1 MMSHR
6 VRAMNPPMEVQIK
19 EAPGKAP
26 DVNHPFAPRR
36 IGEILVARQWLSIS
50 RLEEAIR
57 QPQRPLG
64 RWLLERGYLTEA
76 QLAQALSEQFRLPYV
91 DLKGFTVTPELFE
104 HFPAAEAY
112 RHTAL
117 PYGRENGTLRIVVS
131 NPLES
136 HKLADQLEARTG
148 LKVELLLAGPS
159 AVQETLERSQ
169 ATSALLRDFSGGFK
183 AQEGA
188 DETKGSVSPAT
199 LDGPES
205 GVVRLI
211 NTILLAALQKRASD
225 IHFETYETGTFVK
238 YRVDGLLYPATER
251 LDARHNKAFVS
262 RIKVM
267 AELDIAETRVPQD
280 GRFQLRLNGRDIDF
294 RVSVMPSAL
303 GEDVVIR
310 VLDKASLSEEFSHL
324 KLQALG
330 LSEDTLKKF
339 RRSIREPYGMVL
351 ITGPT
356 GSGKTT
362 TLYSALGEIHTGE
375 EKLIT
380 IEDPVEYQ
388 LNGVVQVPVNEKKG
402 LTFARGL
409 RSILRHDPDKIMV
422 GEIRDTETAQI
433 AVQSALTGHL
443 VFTTVHANNACD
455 VIGRFSHMGV
465 NLYGFVSA
473 LNCVMAQRLVRVI
486 CPQCRRREKPG
497 REVLAAS
504 GLDPGK
510 YDGHAFFAGEG
521 CAHCGGTGYRGR
533 RAVAEFLALTP
544 SIRKLIVDQAPVD
557 ELKKAAGAEG
567 MVTLRQAAL
576 EKALAGETT
585 LKEINRVTFVD

>member
-1 MMSHR
+1 MTPQSGKA
-6 VRAMNPPMEVQIK
+6 VNPPMEPEK
-19 EAPGKAP
+19 KRNAGKASGIR
-26 DVNHPFAPRR
+26 HPFAPKR
-36 IGEILVARQWLSIS
+36 IGEILISHQWLSGPQ
-50 RLEEAIR
+50 LEEGLA
-57 QPQRPLG
+57 QAKGLLG
-64 RWLLERGYLTEA
+64 RWLVERGHITEA
-76 QLAQALSEQFRLPYV
+76 QLAQALSEQFHLPYV
-91 DLKGFTVTPELFE
+91 DLKGFTVAPELFQ

-112 RHTAL
+112 RQTAL
-117 PYGRENGTLRIVVS
+117 PYGRDNGTLRVVVS
-131 NPLES
+131 NPMES

-148 LKVELLLAGPS
+148 LKVELFLATPTG
-159 AVQETLERSQ
+159 VQEALERSQ
-169 ATSALLRDFSGGFK
+169 ATSALLRDFSDGFK
-183 AQEGA
+183 AEDRGGEA
-188 DETKGSVSPAT
+188 KGSVSAAT
-199 LDGPES
+199 LDDQDS

-211 NTILLAALQKRASD
+211 NTLLLAALQKRASD
-225 IHFETYETGTFVK
+225 IHFETYETGTVIK

-251 LDARHNKAFVS
+251 LDARHNRAFVS

-310 VLDKASLSEEFSHL
+310 ILDKASLNEEFSQL
-324 KLQALG
+324 SLEALG
-330 LSEDTLKKF
+330 LAEDTLKRF
-339 RRSIREPYGMVL
+339 RRSVREPYGMVL

-362 TLYSALGEIHTGE
+362 TLYAALGEINTGE
-375 EKLIT
+375 EKIIT

-422 GEIRDTETAQI
+422 GEIRDMETAQI

-465 NLYGFVSA
+465 NLYSFVSA

-486 CPQCRRREKPG
+486 CPQCRKKDK
-497 REVLAAS
+497 VDKDLLAVS
-504 GLDPGK
+504 GLDTKEYG
-510 YDGHAFFAGEG
+510 GHPFFAGEG
-521 CAHCGGTGYRGR
+521 CGHCGGTGYRGR

-544 SIRKLIVDQAPVD
+544 RIRKLIVDQAPVD
-557 ELKKAAGAEG
+557 ELQAAAVAEG

-585 LKEINRVTFVD
+585 LKEINRVTFVE